1 MKGMSITGIVTG
13 GIAVLWNIFVTL
25 AFIALLFKSVVTG
38 VAQVKNASDKSTEY
52 VSSSLFSVNEK
63 EVAVTPSYIT
73 VEPDLG
79 YSDLSPGATKTGNI
93 VYEVTKDATGLKL
106 QYSVATYN
114 VEDGS
119 KKLYYTLAF

>member
-13 GIAVLWNIFVTL
+13 GIAVLWNICVTL
-25 AFIALLFKSVVTG
+25 AFIALLFTGVATG

-63 EVAVTPSYIT
+63 GVAVTPSYIT

-79 YSDLSPGATKTGNI
+79 YGDLSPGATKTGNI
-93 VYEVTKDATGLKL
+93 VYGVTKGATGLKL

-114 VEDGS
+114 VEDES